1 MFAIVCGIIFM
12 ICGGYFVYDGL
23 SFLWKEVRIHIHAE
37 IFDGMVVPVKNGT
50 YYPRIRKYNPTLTFR
65 YNEQTIS
72 CKSNRLAVMPKRPS
86 GRMKEHVRVYYN
98 PSFPKLCSHDS
109 VWKDAVWKAA
119 SALLGG
125 FMASTGVYLLLL

>member
-1 MFAIVCGIIFM
+1 MLAIICGIIFI

-23 SFLWKEVRIHIHAE
+23 SFLWKEMRIRTRAE
-37 IFDGMVVPVKNGT
+37 ILDGTIVPPKSGT
-50 YYPRIRKYNPTLTFR
+50 YNPRIRKYNPMLTFTWH
-65 YNEQTIS
+65 EQTIS
-72 CKSNRLAVMPKRPS
+72 CRSNRLAVLPKRPS

-109 VWKDAVWKAA
+109 VWKDAVWKGA

-125 FMASTGVYLLLL
+125 FMASTGVYLLL